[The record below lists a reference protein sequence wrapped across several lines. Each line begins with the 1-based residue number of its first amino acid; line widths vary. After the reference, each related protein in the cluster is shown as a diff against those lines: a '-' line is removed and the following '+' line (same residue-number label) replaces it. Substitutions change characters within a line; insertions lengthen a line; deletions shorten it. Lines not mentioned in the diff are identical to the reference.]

1 MSVNAYIPNGNSY
14 IANVAAGSYFTANI
28 SSVTP
33 TNQWLVT
40 NIGNV
45 PVFLK
50 FTSNL
55 SANNLSPNITPGTS
69 GVSEGQIV
77 AAGKDNVIGLNQ
89 SEGAQFVGTV
99 NMVASLVGA
108 GNTFLVITPIVPRG
122 F

>member
-1 MSVNAYIPNGNSY
+1 MAINAYIPNGNSFV
-14 IANVAAGSYFTANI
+14 ANVTSSGYFTANI

-69 GVSEGQIV
+69 GVSEGQVV